1 MYLSQNGT
9 RAWLEVSE
17 PILKS
22 YVSWRIGKHAVQRA
36 YSTPNEQRTT
46 AQVEETVTHALKRI
60 KTSGLN
66 AFASNKNTSR
76 RKHEDRK
83 NSHKC
88 ENVDSCTSNNSRPRA
103 TKLSYFHNPY
113 THMD

>member
-9 RAWLEVSE
+9 RAWLEVTE

-22 YVSWRIGKHAVQRA
+22 YVSWRIGKHAVQSA
-36 YSTPNEQRTT
+36 YITPNGKRTAT
-46 AQVEETVTHALKRI
+46 GEETVTHTLKRI

-66 AFASNKNTSR
+66 AFVSNKSTSQT
-76 RKHEDRK
+76 KHEERK
-83 NSHKC
+83 NSHDRA
-88 ENVDSCTSNNSRPRA
+88 NVDPDTSNNSRSRA
-103 TKLSYFHNPY
+103 KFSYFHNPY